1 MIIKL
6 LGAPLDLN
14 LLKKADGFISL
25 GVVDHTSVVALIR
38 LLTEKM
44 PKPNKIVPK

>member
-14 LLKKADGFISL
+14 LLKQADGFISL
-25 GVVDHTSVVALIR
+25 GIVDHT
-38 LLTEKM
+38 
-44 PKPNKIVPK
+44 